1 MMRPAFVTRHSRA
14 VAIGTV
20 AALGVALFVAAAA
33 SMNTV
38 GFPLDDAWIH
48 QTYARNLAL
57 HGEWAFV
64 RGVPS
69 SASTSPLYTV
79 LLAAGYVLGF
89 DFYLWAFVLG
99 TMALAAT
106 GMLAASVA
114 ERIYPT
120 VPRIGMWTGLSV
132 VTTWH
137 LIWAA
142 ASGMETP
149 VFSALSVGII
159 WLAWRKQDAVTA
171 NVTVQKHFADGV
183 VLGIVGALLTLA
195 RPEGVGLVVLTV
207 AVMAVAWPPGIV
219 RDGRRSYAVW
229 AGGVCAGWL
238 LGVLPYFALNYSI
251 EGTLL
256 PNTSAAKQAEYAAA
270 RGEFLLA
277 RYARLLL
284 PVMAGA
290 QFALI
295 PGIVFGVYVLLRQVR
310 ANPKTLLLLL
320 PLFWVCVDVTAYAL
334 RLPAAYQHGRYLM
347 PVLPHLILYG
357 VGGTVLIARR
367 GRRTMLPRVL
377 SRTLALVAILLV
389 PGFLAIGTRQY
400 GADVRIINTEM
411 VATARWVE
419 DNLPT
424 DDLLAVHDIGALGY
438 FAPRSILDLAG
449 LVSPEVVPVIRDSEA
464 LMRLMCH
471 RNVRYLMVFPDQRP
485 VAENDPRL
493 GGGPIFVTGAPYA
506 PAAGGDNMAIY
517 ALEWTDS
524 CE

>member
-1 MMRPAFVTRHSRA
+1 MMRPASLTRHGRL
-14 VAIGTV
+14 VALAAV

-33 SMNTV
+33 SMNAV

-79 LLAAGYVLGF
+79 LLSIGYLLGV
-89 DFYLWAFVLG
+89 DFYVWAFALG
-99 TMALAAT
+99 AMALAAT
-106 GMLAASVA
+106 GKLAASVS
-114 ERIYPT
+114 ERMYPT
-120 VPRIGMWTGLSV
+120 IPHVGIWTGLSV

-142 ASGMETP
+142 ASGMETL
-149 VFSALSVGII
+149 VFSALSLSMV
-159 WLAWRKQDAVTA
+159 WLAWCKQEAFTAYVTLR
-171 NVTVQKHFADGV
+171 QHFSGGML
-183 VLGIVGALLTLA
+183 LGIVSALLTLA
-195 RPEGVGLVVLTV
+195 RPEGVGLVALTV
-207 AVMAVAWPPGIV
+207 AVMVVAWSPGMG
-219 RDGRRSYAVW
+219 RDGRRSFVAW

-238 LGVLPYFALNYSI
+238 LGVLPYLALNYSI

-256 PNTSAAKQAEYAAA
+256 PNTSAAKQAEYAVA
-270 RGEFLLA
+270 RDEFLPA

-295 PGIVFGVYVLLRQVR
+295 PGIVFSVCELLRQVR

-320 PLFWVCVDVTAYAL
+320 PLLWVCIDVSAYAL

-357 VGGTVLIARR
+357 VGGTALIIRR
-367 GRRTMLPRVL
+367 GRRRMLPRVL
-377 SRTLALVAILLV
+377 SRTLALVAMLLV
-389 PGFLAIGTRQY
+389 PGFLMIGARQY

-419 DNLPT
+419 DNLPIG
-424 DDLLAVHDIGALGY
+424 DLLAVHDIGALGY
-438 FAPRSILDLAG
+438 FAPRPILDLAG
-449 LVSPEVVPVIRDSEA
+449 LVSPEVVPILRDPDA

-471 RNVRYLMVFPDQRP
+471 RNARYLMVFPDQRP
-485 VAENDPRL
+485 VAESDPRL
-493 GGGPIFVTGAPYA
+493 GGAPIFLTGAPYA
-506 PAAGGDNMAIY
+506 LAAGGGNMAIY